1 MSPTGNAAAPHEP
14 RADVELR
21 VPADSAYVSVLRTTT
36 VGLAARLDLTLDDI
50 EDLRMSVGE
59 AVALLLPLATPGS
72 DLTCGFFLKHGEL
85 TVDVSVSAT
94 DGASIDH
101 ETFGWQVLST
111 LASDLHS
118 HEADGR
124 YALALTMRASHLDP
138 SS

>member
-1 MSPTGNAAAPHEP
+1 MSPNGTTAPHEP

-21 VPADSAYVSVLRTTT
+21 VPADSAFVSVLRTTT

-59 AVALLLPLATPGS
+59 ACALVLPMAAPGS
-72 DLTCGFFLKHGEL
+72 DLTCGFYMKHGEL
-85 TVDVSVSAT
+85 TVDVAVDAV

-111 LASDLHS
+111 LATDLRTQ
-118 HEADGR
+118 ETAGR
-124 YALALTMRASHLDP
+124 FSLALTMRASHLDLG
-138 SS
+138 S